1 MRKKIQQRKTLL
13 VVGEGETECAF
24 LTYLKRVYCQGKNTV
39 KVTVKNAYGKGPE
52 HVLDHAQRCCRTADY
67 DKVAVVM
74 DTDIPWTQELV
85 TQAKQ
90 QGVVLIGNAPCVEGL
105 FLELL
110 NKPVPLLSP
119 ACKTK
124 IKQVLKK
131 KNLLDPEDYGS
142 WCTKALLE
150 DTKFKKKPLEN
161 LIKLYQGQ

>member
-1 MRKKIQQRKTLL
+1 MGKKIQQRKTLL
-13 VVGEGETECAF
+13 VVGEGETEYAF

-39 KVTVKNAYGKGPE
+39 KVTVKNAHGKGPE
-52 HVLDHAQRCCRTADY
+52 HVFDHAQRCCRTADY

-74 DTDIPWTQELV
+74 DTDIPWPQELV

-90 QGVVLIGNAPCVEGL
+90 QGVVLIGNKPCVEGL

-110 NKPVPLLSP
+110 SKPVPVLSA

-131 KNLLDPEDYGS
+131 KNFLNPEDYGN
-142 WCTKALLE
+142 WCTKVLLE
-150 DTKFKKKPLEN
+150 DPKFNEQPLGN
-161 LIKLYQGQ
+161 LIKLYQGR